1 MSKIKCNGRHQWKKQ
16 MFNRIKCMKCGKIQ
30 RQNNT
35 TMNRIARARRLGKKL
50 TEKQKLVVKY
60 GTNA

>member
-1 MSKIKCNGRHQWKKQ
+1 
-16 MFNRIKCMKCGKIQ
+16 MKCGKIQ